1 MLFGM
6 LLVSDLHSRY
16 LMKAQAMS
24 DVTVRWTQREFRSP
38 GRLPLASSQWEAAAT
53 LRSAGL
59 LHPLEATAMGS
70 TIGRTFAA

>member
-16 LMKAQAMS
+16 LMKAQAMP
-24 DVTVRWTQREFRSP
+24 DMTVRWTQREFRSP
-38 GRLPLASSQWEAAAT
+38 GRLPLASSQWEAAT